1 MAQHMN
7 LVPDLA
13 GCPFNAVET
22 AGGASVSP
30 RGSRMARTPLD
41 LANALCLA
49 SERATV
55 AWPSS
60 GRANLRNSRG
70 VAVIQPGSNRG
81 CDQGQKI

>member
-1 MAQHMN
+1 
-7 LVPDLA
+7 
-13 GCPFNAVET
+13 
-22 AGGASVSP
+22 
-30 RGSRMARTPLD
+30 MARTPLD

-60 GRANLRNSRG
+60 GQEIMRNSRG
-70 VAVIQPGSNRG
+70 LAVMQPGGNRG